1 MCLILVKDETLSN
14 VLPILISSLLYV
26 YCRTHQKL
34 PKNIFKK
41 KSCGLQPLVA
51 HTCPQLNSAPPF
63 LQCFHGILCC
73 FLSPGYHLLM
83 LRLNPRNNEVVLKT
97 CCQYESIRI
106 FVFAFSTSCV
116 KLFPSLFLQLKRRP
130 DFGQGWLGGW
140 WAPFTSWSIWF
151 LRKSQ
156 AGSTRLDSGRW
167 SPQSAQ
173 HATCSNNTY
182 RLVHM

>member
-1 MCLILVKDETLSN
+1 MFCQFWSRLSYMYIVEHTKN
-14 VLPILISSLLYV
+14 
-26 YCRTHQKL
+26 CRR
-34 PKNIFKK
+34 IF
-41 KSCGLQPLVA
+41 SR

-63 LQCFHGILCC
+63 LQSFHGILCC

-83 LRLNPRNNEVVLKT
+83 LRLNPWNHEVVLKT
-97 CCQYESIRI
+97 CCQYESLI

-182 RLVHM
+182 GAYVASWLTPTWFSVI